1 MIAPA
6 LIDAARSA
14 QQEVAAAQA
23 RATEERHKLRAL
35 RSEYEREQVERER
48 LRSEKEQDDA
58 LRLIDGEDAVP
69 KRSRRDNRLAKL
81 DEEAAAKNAAIRIQ
95 EARATEADN
104 AARRPQMPFVAAVL
118 NIAAD
123 VQGDG
128 IEAVRAALA
137 GLAPTFAR
145 LVAGDQLRGALLGDR
160 HAIPPG
166 SAPPFSGITVLRNTV
181 KAIPERLLPPELS
194 EERLFEAAR
203 EISSEI
209 INQIK
214 GN

>member
-14 QQEVAAAQA
+14 QQDVAADQA
-23 RATEERHKLRAL
+23 RATEERNKFRGL
-35 RSEYEREQVERER
+35 RSEYEREQAERER

-69 KRSRRDNRLAKL
+69 KRSRRDNRLVKL

-95 EARATEADN
+95 ELRAAEADN
-104 AARRPQMPFVAAVL
+104 AARLPQMPFIAAVL
-118 NIAAD
+118 NIAAE

-128 IEAVRAALA
+128 VEAVRSALA

-145 LVAGDQLRGALLGDR
+145 LIAGDQLRGALLGDR

-166 SAPPFSGITVLRNTV
+166 AAPPFSGITVLRNTV
-181 KAIPERLLPPELS
+181 KAIPERLLPSELS

-203 EISSEI
+203 AISSDI